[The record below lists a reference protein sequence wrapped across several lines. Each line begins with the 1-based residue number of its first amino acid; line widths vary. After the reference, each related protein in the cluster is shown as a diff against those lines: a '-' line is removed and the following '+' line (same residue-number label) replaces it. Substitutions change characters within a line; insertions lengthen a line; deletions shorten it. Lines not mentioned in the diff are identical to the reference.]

1 MGPSRTYLR
10 GTTTGGKQ
18 DIVDKYNLLID
29 SPPISSLLV
38 AVSKLKVG
46 TSPPIRL
53 DGPMSAD
60 STTFFMAQTTGVQL
74 WKTDTCYVAAGLRND
89 VAPFARAL

>member
-1 MGPSRTYLR
+1 MGSIADLPSRDHNR
-10 GTTTGGKQ
+10 WQ
-18 DIVDKYNLLID
+18 NVVDKYNLLID
-29 SPPISSLLV
+29 SPPIAACWWQSASL
-38 AVSKLKVG
+38 KWEP
-46 TSPPIRL
+46 SPPIRL
-53 DGPMSAD
+53 DGPISAD